1 MSIVTGASGA
11 SKVNMALLVPSGSGT
26 PTTHPTAALTDAL
39 QSFENVLTEEQ
50 RQNYHDNFT
59 KPDAASVLT
68 FITQIDADNR
78 GRGSK
83 CVAPR
88 LYTFLEATQQFV
100 GVVDTFVSS
109 NPQIAALVWGG
120 VKTAI
125 LAASNIASYFDK
137 VTSMIMTIGRF
148 SPTYRQFGQLYPGC
162 LELQKALCEY
172 YAIIIRL
179 CIKIVEVSQRSGV
192 MKLLSPVFNPFET
205 EFKPYHDDLDQAVKY
220 VQMQISLA
228 SKKAAKEAAQLSE
241 IEMKKSSVHRRKVA
255 LFQKE
260 MRNEKA
266 EVREWQKRAAAREML
281 RIRSAIKDNLSSVD
295 HTRPWKQAMRQ
306 RMQGTDDWLLHDPVF
321 CCWKQDDKTSILW
334 CSGNLGTGKT
344 VLTSNVVSHLY
355 ATRKASVLISYFFCR
370 TDIEESL
377 LARNILGSIARQLLD
392 GQIERSKGDLLLK
405 LYNCSQFLDSEDIM
419 ELLITQLELE
429 KSYYVILDGIDDCKS
444 TEIETIA
451 RGLDKLRRSHAQGL
465 KIFCTGRPG
474 FERSL
479 FQTVSVKY
487 KITLVREE
495 VNADIQ
501 NYINT
506 TLDELL
512 EGHRLKLNDP
522 SLILKIADKLQKG
535 SHGM

>member
-1 MSIVTGASGA
+1 
-11 SKVNMALLVPSGSGT
+11 MALVVCSGSVA
-26 PTTHPTAALTDAL
+26 PTANPTATLTEALR
-39 QSFENVLTEEQ
+39 SFESVLTEEQ
-50 RQNYHDNFT
+50 RQNYRNDFT

-78 GRGSK
+78 GRASK

-109 NPQIAALVWGG
+109 NPRIAALVWGG

-125 LAASNIASYFDK
+125 LTASNIASYFDK

-179 CIKIVEVSQRSGV
+179 CIKIIEVSQRSGA
-192 MKLLSPVFNPFET
+192 MKLLSPIFNPFET
-205 EFKPYHDDLDQAVKY
+205 EFKSYHNDLDQAVKY

-228 SKKAAKEAAQLSE
+228 SKKAAQESAQLSE
-241 IEMKKSSVHRRKVA
+241 IEMKKSSAHRRKVA

-266 EVREWQKRAAAREML
+266 EVRDWQIRAAARETL
-281 RIRSAIKDNLSSVD
+281 RIRSVIKDNLSSVD
-295 HTRPWKQAMRQ
+295 HVRPWRQAMRQ
-306 RMQGTDDWLLHDPVF
+306 RMQGTDDWFLHDPIF
-321 CCWKQDDKTSILW
+321 CCWKQDDMTSILW

-344 VLTSNVVSHLY
+344 VLTSNVVAHLY
-355 ATRKASVLISYFFCR
+355 ATRKASNIISYFFCR
-370 TDIEESL
+370 IDIEESR

-392 GQIERSKGDLLLK
+392 SQIERLKDDPLIK
-405 LYNCSQFLDSEDIM
+405 LYNYSRFLDSEDIM
-419 ELLITQLELE
+419 ELLTTRLERDT
-429 KSYYVILDGIDDCKS
+429 SYYVILDGIDDCES
-444 TEIETIA
+444 MEIETIA
-451 RGLDKLRRSHAQGL
+451 RGLDKLRRSCAQNL

-479 FQTVSVKY
+479 FKTFCLKY
-487 KITLVREE
+487 KITLAREE
-495 VNADIQ
+495 VNMDIQ

-506 TLDELL
+506 TLDQLL
-512 EGHRLKLNDP
+512 EGHRLKLSDP
-522 SLILKIADKLQKG
+522 SLILKIADKLQKE
-535 SHGM
+535 SRGM